1 MKRLTQFFIGCLFIL
16 FFTACTYIT
25 IRPRTRSNIYR
36 ERPSTLLLE
45 RIIDFRLEHLGWPRS
60 KQDFMSKGPKYY
72 QAFDGFKY
80 HYTDFMIVDSN
91 KMIFSFSHHSK
102 DAESKIPAGMI
113 DINSYHGWVTFYKV
127 NDKFVWKLRMK

>member
-1 MKRLTQFFIGCLFIL
+1 MLQRIFIGCLFIF
-16 FFTACTYIT
+16 FFTACSYIT
-25 IRPRTRSNIYR
+25 ITPRSKRNIYR

-45 RIIDFRLEHLGWPRS
+45 KIIEFRLEQLGWPRS
-60 KQDFMSKGPKYY
+60 KQDFMSKGRKYY

-102 DAESKIPAGMI
+102 DADPYIEPGLIN
-113 DINSYHGWVTFYKV
+113 INSYQGHVKFYKV
-127 NDKFVWKLRMK
+127 NDKFVWKLRMR